1 MNYLLFAVWLEH
13 DQLDGYIDETCVM
26 TEDEFGGKSFNCAVC
41 QKVARSKQ
49 DITRHIESNH
59 VLTTPFIC
67 DLCSSQHKTRR
78 ELTRHQKQHKDNAI

>member
-1 MNYLLFAVWLEH
+1 MYLEH
-13 DQLDGYIDETCVM
+13 DQLDGFVEETCVM
-26 TEDEFGGKSFNCAVC
+26 TEDAVGGKSYSCALC
-41 QKVARSKQ
+41 HKTTKQKQ

-78 ELTRHQKQHKDNAI
+78 ELTRHLKQHKDNLI